1 MRNKCL
7 VYVLAVGLG
16 VLAASAALAA
26 SREVALGSDGEIYAV
41 RTGAYGQLF
50 PEGRELDRSNPVVAL
65 DITKPGAPVK
75 RILVPGTGGWEAETS
90 PSVLFE
96 EDSQT
101 AVLLWETEFNFHPIL
116 QLASFDGTTWSRSIE
131 VIGNP
136 FALKT
141 SVQFTITRDTY
152 EEPAAGGAT
161 VLRHRMVVHIS
172 WQEETAGGG
181 LATFYSPIVIT
192 DGGFIGWNPIF
203 NLDEYLRGRVTPA
216 SAEVQPSLARA
227 PIIEN
232 GRDERTIIIAYPS
245 TAMGRLATVEID
257 VLPEQL
263 IQLAEGA
270 RQHIIDLGQQYYP
283 SDLPTL
289 AEKARQHIVDL
300 GHAFRSDVIEAIA
313 GQVKAQILAGGS
325 DGLEALADKARQHIV
340 DLGAQFSGRGLRGI
354 NGADGTAKL
363 MEISGDP
370 ALPDA
375 PATFLF
381 QFRVVSDLPIPRVGP
396 GAVRLF
402 VSERG
407 ENLIVSWAQADKV
420 LYRNS
425 RGDRWSEA
433 RELRFSDSL
442 DLNKAYQVL
451 EQRLSSR

>member
-1 MRNKCL
+1 
-7 VYVLAVGLG
+7 
-16 VLAASAALAA
+16 
-26 SREVALGSDGEIYAV
+26 
-41 RTGAYGQLF
+41 
-50 PEGRELDRSNPVVAL
+50 
-65 DITKPGAPVK
+65 
-75 RILVPGTGGWEAETS
+75 
-90 PSVLFE
+90 
-96 EDSQT
+96 
-101 AVLLWETEFNFHPIL
+101 
-116 QLASFDGTTWSRSIE
+116 
-131 VIGNP
+131 
-136 FALKT
+136 
-141 SVQFTITRDTY
+141 
-152 EEPAAGGAT
+152 
-161 VLRHRMVVHIS
+161 
-172 WQEETAGGG
+172 
-181 LATFYSPIVIT
+181 IVIT